1 MAHIA
6 LRDGLPGIR
15 ALMDFDP
22 ETARPLSALA
32 EVLLRRSEGLSPGE
46 RELIAAHVST
56 LNRCTF
62 CASSHGATAR
72 HLLGEQAALVDAV
85 RNDPASAPV
94 GEKLR
99 ALLDIAAR
107 VQQGGQSVRP
117 EDVQTARAHGA
128 TDAEIH
134 DTVLIAAA
142 FCMYNRYVDGLA
154 AWTPDDP
161 AAYDRMGAILATT
174 GYVR

>member
-6 LRDGLPGIR
+6 LREGLPGIR
-15 ALMDFDP
+15 ALLDFDP
-22 ETARPLSALA
+22 GTAAPLSALA
-32 EVLLRRSEGLSPGE
+32 EVLLRRGEGLSRGE
-46 RELIAAHVST
+46 RELIATHVST

-62 CASSHGATAR
+62 CATTHGAAAR
-72 HLLGEQAALVDAV
+72 HLLGERAPLVDAV
-85 RNDPASAPV
+85 QVDYLSAPV
-94 GEKLR
+94 TPRLR
-99 ALLDIAAR
+99 ALLSIAAR
-107 VQQGGQSVRP
+107 VQEGGRAVGDQ
-117 EDVQTARAHGA
+117 DVQAARAHGA

-154 AWTPDDP
+154 TWTPDDP
-161 AAYDRMGAILATT
+161 AGYDRMGALLAEE

>member
-6 LRDGLPGIR
+6 VRDGIPGIR
-15 ALMDFDP
+15 SLMDFDP
-22 ETARPLSALA
+22 ETGGVLSALA
-32 EVLLRRSEGLSPGE
+32 QVLLRRSSGLSPAE
-46 RELIAAHVST
+46 RELIATHVST

-62 CASSHGATAR
+62 CASSHGAAAR

-85 RNDPASAPV
+85 HDDYTSAPV
-94 GEKLR
+94 SDKLR
-99 ALLDIAAR
+99 ALLDVATR
-107 VQQGGQSVRP
+107 VQQGGQNVRP
-117 EDVQTARAHGA
+117 EDVQAARAHGA
-128 TDAEIH
+128 TDADIH

-142 FCMYNRYVDGLA
+142 FCMFNRYVDGLA

-161 AAYDRMGAILATT
+161 AAYDRMGAMLAAE

>member
-15 ALMDFDP
+15 ALMEFDP

-32 EVLLRRSEGLSPGE
+32 EVLLRRREGLSPGE
-46 RELIAAHVST
+46 RELIATHVST
-56 LNRCTF
+56 LNRCAF

-72 HLLGEQAALVDAV
+72 HLLGEQAPLVDAV
-85 RNDPASAPV
+85 RDDYASAPLSDR
-94 GEKLR
+94 LR

-107 VQQGGQSVRP
+107 VQQGGQNVRA
-117 EDVQTARAHGA
+117 EDAQAARAHGA
-128 TDAEIH
+128 TDADIH

-142 FCMYNRYVDGLA
+142 FCMFNRYVDGLA
-154 AWTPDDP
+154 AWTPEDP
-161 AAYDRMGAILATT
+161 AAYDRMGAMLAAQ